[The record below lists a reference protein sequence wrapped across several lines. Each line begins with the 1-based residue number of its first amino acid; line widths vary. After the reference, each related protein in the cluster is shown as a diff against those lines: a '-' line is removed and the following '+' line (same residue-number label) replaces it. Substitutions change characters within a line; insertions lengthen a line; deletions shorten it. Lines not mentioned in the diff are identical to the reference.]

1 MDWPE
6 DHPHNLTKRTSS
18 VSTNTSV
25 GQNPLGYYT
34 EMQYILLGD
43 LREVLEGG
51 PTLAE
56 RNWLL
61 TILDALL
68 ETLPTQFDLKEEGGY
83 LSEVLEAF
91 PYWEPQVEELR
102 REHGPL
108 CESLQ
113 TLRDRVFTGS
123 EYKQVAQVVR
133 DDLRDW
139 MERLTHHDS
148 VECRLFQDAVN
159 LEVGVGD

>member
-1 MDWPE
+1 V
-6 DHPHNLTKRTSS
+6 K
-18 VSTNTSV
+18 TNTSV
-25 GQNPLGYYT
+25 EQTPLGYYT

-43 LREVLEGG
+43 LREVLEGT
-51 PTLAE
+51 PSLSE

-83 LSEVLEAF
+83 LSEVLDAF
-91 PYWEPQVEELR
+91 PYWQSQVEQLR
-102 REHGPL
+102 QEHGPL

-113 TLRDRVFTGS
+113 KLRDRIFSGS
-123 EYKQVAQVVR
+123 EYKQVAEVVR
-133 DDLRDW
+133 DDLREW
-139 MERLTHHDS
+139 MERLTRHDTK
-148 VECRLFQDAVN
+148 ECRLFQDSVN